1 MGMSAGWVRIVGA
14 TGIAALLLAVGLAAG
29 VFWQSQRDDDARG
42 TTPSVTDVGFA
53 QDMSAHH
60 DQAILMANSLPTDV
74 GPEIRGLADR
84 MVAAQTAEVATLRG
98 WLTWFSQPVT
108 ADHPMSWM
116 AGHASGHA
124 GHGDGSSAS
133 VQPPMPGLAS
143 TAELGR
149 LAESHGRDAEII
161 FLQLMIRHH
170 RGGVTMATAAFN
182 DPRASSATKQM
193 ALTML
198 GEQGDEIGQMSLLL
212 RARDAAPLPT

>member
-14 TGIAALLLAVGLAAG
+14 TGIAVLLLAVGLAVG
-29 VFWQSQRDDDARG
+29 VFWQSQQDDDAPG
-42 TTPSVTDVGFA
+42 PTPSVTDVGFA

-74 GPEIRGLADR
+74 GPEIRGLAER

-133 VQPPMPGLAS
+133 DQPMPGLAS
-143 TAELGR
+143 TDELTR
-149 LAESHGRDAEII
+149 LAGSHGRDAEIL

-170 RGGVTMATAAFN
+170 RGGMTMATAAFN
-182 DPRASSATKQM
+182 DPRASSATKQI